1 MNPTRF
7 MALTDRVLPWLGA
20 AAALLLG
27 VGLFA
32 AFFLVP
38 PDYQQGETVRI
49 MYIHVPAAWLGMFA
63 YIVMTSASL
72 GVLVW
77 RHPLADAA
85 QKTAAPLGAAFTFVC
100 LVTGSLWGK
109 PMWGTYWVWDARLTS
124 YLVLFLLYLGIIAIR
139 QTMDDTPRGARVAA
153 IMTLVGL
160 IDIPIIKF
168 SVDWWNTLHQPAS
181 VFRAGGSTISGSM
194 LWPLLVMALGASAL
208 FLTLHFM
215 ALRNEILRRR
225 IARLTAAKR
234 ARGRSRRAGGGGMND
249 DAHWSYILAAYGV
262 TFAVVGAVVWR
273 IVAEHR
279 RLLAELARLQDSGG
293 DEV

>member
-1 MNPTRF
+1 LATFLDYMNPTRF

-85 QKTAAPLGAAFTFVC
+85 QKTAAPLGAVFTFVC

-225 IARLTAAKR
+225 IARLTR
-234 ARGRSRRAGGGGMND
+234 QSVRAGEAD
-249 DAHWSYILAAYGV
+249 ELEAA
-262 TFAVVGAVVWR
+262 
-273 IVAEHR
+273 E
-279 RLLAELARLQDSGG
+279 
-293 DEV
+293 

>member
-1 MNPTRF
+1 MATFLDYMNPTRF

-20 AAALLLG
+20 AAAVLLG

-85 QKTAAPLGAAFTFVC
+85 QKTAAPLGAVFTFVC

-109 PMWGTYWVWDARLTS
+109 PIWGTYWVWDARLTS

-194 LWPLLVMALGASAL
+194 LWPLLVMAIGASAL

-225 IARLTAAKR
+225 IARLTR
-234 ARGRSRRAGGGGMND
+234 QSVRAGEVD
-249 DAHWSYILAAYGV
+249 ELEAA
-262 TFAVVGAVVWR
+262 
-273 IVAEHR
+273 E
-279 RLLAELARLQDSGG
+279 
-293 DEV
+293 

>member
-20 AAALLLG
+20 AAAVLLG

-85 QKTAAPLGAAFTFVC
+85 QKTAAPLGAVFTFVC

-194 LWPLLVMALGASAL
+194 LWPLLVMAVGASAL

-225 IARLTAAKR
+225 IARLTR
-234 ARGRSRRAGGGGMND
+234 QSVRAGEAD
-249 DAHWSYILAAYGV
+249 ELEAA
-262 TFAVVGAVVWR
+262 
-273 IVAEHR
+273 E
-279 RLLAELARLQDSGG
+279 
-293 DEV
+293 

>member
-1 MNPTRF
+1 VSSLTTLLDYMNPTRF

-20 AAALLLG
+20 AAASLLG

-85 QKTAAPLGAAFTFVC
+85 QKTAAPLGAVFTFVC

-124 YLVLFLLYLGIIAIR
+124 FLVLFLLYLGIIAIR

-225 IARLTAAKR
+225 IARLTR
-234 ARGRSRRAGGGGMND
+234 QSVRAGEAD
-249 DAHWSYILAAYGV
+249 ELEAA
-262 TFAVVGAVVWR
+262 
-273 IVAEHR
+273 E
-279 RLLAELARLQDSGG
+279 
-293 DEV
+293 

>member
-1 MNPTRF
+1 VNSLTTLLDYMNPTRF

-20 AAALLLG
+20 AAAFLLG

-194 LWPLLVMALGASAL
+194 LWPLLVMAVGASAL

-225 IARLTAAKR
+225 IARLTR
-234 ARGRSRRAGGGGMND
+234 QSVRAGEAD
-249 DAHWSYILAAYGV
+249 ELEAA
-262 TFAVVGAVVWR
+262 
-273 IVAEHR
+273 E
-279 RLLAELARLQDSGG
+279 
-293 DEV
+293 

>member
-1 MNPTRF
+1 
-7 MALTDRVLPWLGA
+7 MALTDRVQPWLGA
-20 AAALLLG
+20 AAAVLLG

-49 MYIHVPAAWLGMFA
+49 MYIHVPAAWLGMLA

-85 QKTAAPLGAAFTFVC
+85 QKTAAPLGAVFTFVC

-194 LWPLLVMALGASAL
+194 LWPLLVMAVGASAL

-225 IARLTAAKR
+225 IARLTR
-234 ARGRSRRAGGGGMND
+234 QSVRAGEAD
-249 DAHWSYILAAYGV
+249 ELEAA
-262 TFAVVGAVVWR
+262 
-273 IVAEHR
+273 E
-279 RLLAELARLQDSGG
+279 
-293 DEV
+293 

>member
-1 MNPTRF
+1 MATFIDYMNPTRF

-20 AAALLLG
+20 AAAVLLG

-49 MYIHVPAAWLGMFA
+49 MYIHVPAAWLGMLA

-85 QKTAAPLGAAFTFVC
+85 QKTAAPLGAVFTFVC

-194 LWPLLVMALGASAL
+194 LWPLLVMAIGASAL

-225 IARLTAAKR
+225 IARLTR
-234 ARGRSRRAGGGGMND
+234 QSVRAGEVD
-249 DAHWSYILAAYGV
+249 ELEAA
-262 TFAVVGAVVWR
+262 
-273 IVAEHR
+273 E
-279 RLLAELARLQDSGG
+279 
-293 DEV
+293 